1 VAAQPPERVDRPPRV
16 IRRSDFSGPP
26 SRPGRSH
33 GVLSPTKV
41 TPAAAY
47 HMRPGATLA
56 PFTRIHSVH
65 ASRSDSG
72 ARVSIEVLGTTM
84 IEVLGSE
91 GTIEVLGTTM
101 IEVLGSEGT
110 IEVLGTTMIEVL
122 GSG

>member
-1 VAAQPPERVDRPPRV
+1 MAAQPPERVDRPPRV

-72 ARVSIEVLGTTM
+72 ARVSIEVLG
-84 IEVLGSE
+84 
-91 GTIEVLGTTM
+91 
-101 IEVLGSEGT
+101 SEGT